1 MGSER
6 QRPTG
11 WPAQGFLRSWHWGLS
26 LSDEKPDVERAWET
40 AIGEVG
46 WEGGNDTGKGL
57 ELGFELEGQKTRD
70 WSIISER

>member
-1 MGSER
+1 M
-6 QRPTG
+6 
-11 WPAQGFLRSWHWGLS
+11 
-26 LSDEKPDVERAWET
+26 SDEKPDVERAWET